1 MMIEIDIPGWKQLR
15 LTDLV
20 LDVNGTLTR
29 DGEVHSG
36 VTQRLALLRRDLRLH
51 LLSADTL
58 GRLDEIAAQLDVPST
73 RLEPGRPESE
83 QKARFVE
90 QLGAAHVVAVG
101 NGANDVGMLR
111 AAAVGI
117 AVMGVE
123 GLAIELFDA
132 ADVLAGSVLDAV
144 DMLLVPSRLI
154 ATLRR

>member
-1 MMIEIDIPGWKQLR
+1 MIEIDIPGWKHLR

-29 DGEVHSG
+29 DGEVHAG
-36 VTQRLALLRRDLRLH
+36 VAQRLALLRHDLRLH

-58 GRLDEIAAQLDVPST
+58 GRLDEIAAQLDAPGT
-73 RLEPGRPESE
+73 RLEPGRPEAE
-83 QKARFVE
+83 QKAQFVE

-117 AVMGVE
+117 AVLGTE

-132 ADVLAGSVLDAV
+132 ADVLAGSVLDAL